1 MGLLSMHYLYIL
13 LEGFLVNFTIIIA
26 LIDTFDR
33 PFGVVTDY
41 PYNCC

>member
-26 LIDTFDR
+26 LVGTFDR
-33 PFGVVTDY
+33 PFEAVTDY
-41 PYNCC
+41 LYNCY